1 MLKRLV
7 FLTFA
12 FGTLS
17 CKKPNTSTH
26 PVPSVPVNI
35 LVYTNDPLYFSL
47 QSIGGWQY
55 ISGGVQGIILYRKS
69 AEEFVA
75 IERASTQAPSDSKS
89 RVQVLSDNFTLKDSV
104 SGSTWSIL
112 DAQVTKGP
120 ATWPLRLY
128 GTSFNGQSLRIV
140 N

>member
-1 MLKRLV
+1 LLWM
-7 FLTFA
+7 
-12 FGTLS
+12 LS
-17 CKKPNTSTH
+17 CNKTNTSTH

-75 IERASTQAPSDSKS
+75 IERASTQAPSDSKY
-89 RVQVLSDNFTLKDSV
+89 RVHVLSDNFTLLDSV
-104 SGSTWSIL
+104 SKSTWSIL
-112 DAQVTKGP
+112 DGQVTKGP
-120 ATWPLRLY
+120 ATWALRLY

>member
-7 FLTFA
+7 FLIFA
-12 FGTLS
+12 FSTLS

-128 GTSFNGQSLRIV
+128 GTSFNGQSLRIF